1 MNRKPCAAFRHHHV
15 KVVREFAL
23 YDLETGAAFAARHRN
38 TMEQTK
44 VRKFQGPHGATVLQ
58 RLA

>member
-1 MNRKPCAAFRHHHV
+1 
-15 KVVREFAL
+15 VVREFAL